1 MNNKPVAAVILAA
14 GESRRMGQPKLLLP
28 WRDGCVLDAVLS
40 QVAAAPF
47 DDAVLV
53 AGAYRARVEEIASG
67 HGIRCVYNP
76 DYAAGQST
84 SLIAGLNALPAD
96 TAAMF
101 ILADQPG
108 LDAELLRRLVEAYQ
122 QSNAPILQPRT
133 SQGRSGHPVLFAPS
147 LFAELRALSGDVG
160 GRPVLQAHKNEIQ
173 YLLTEDDGIWQDLD
187 TPEDYRRLRG
197 NDNGQA

>member
-28 WRDGCVLDAVLS
+28 WGDGCVLDAVLTAVS
-40 QVAAAPF
+40 AAPF

-53 AGAYRARVEEIASG
+53 SGAYRARVEEIAAR
-67 HGIRCVYNP
+67 HGIRCVFNP
-76 DYAAGQST
+76 DYPAGQST
-84 SLIAGLNALPAD
+84 SLIAGLNALGDD

-108 LDAELLRRLVEAYQ
+108 LDAGLLRRLIEAYR
-122 QSNAPILQPRT
+122 QSDAPILQPRT
-133 SQGRSGHPVLFAPS
+133 PQGRSGHPVVFAPA
-147 LFAELRALSGDVG
+147 LFGELRALSGDVG
-160 GRPVLQAHKNEIQ
+160 GRPVLQAHKNEVL

-197 NDNGQA
+197 NDDGQA

>member
-28 WRDGCVLDAVLS
+28 WRDGCVLDAVLAAVS
-40 QVAAAPF
+40 AAPF

-53 AGAYRARVEEIASG
+53 SGAYRERVEEVAAY
-67 HGIRCVYNP
+67 HGIRCVFNP
-76 DYAAGQST
+76 DYASGQST
-84 SLIAGLNALPAD
+84 SLIAGLNALPDD

-108 LDAELLRRLVEAYQ
+108 LNDALLRRLIEAYR
-122 QSNAPILQPRT
+122 QSGAPILQPRT
-133 SQGRSGHPVLFAPS
+133 LQGRAGHPVLFAPA

-160 GRPVLQAHKNEIQ
+160 GRPVLQAHKNEVQ

-187 TPEDYRRLRG
+187 TPEEYRLLRG
-197 NDNGQA
+197 ER

>member
-28 WRDGCVLDAVLS
+28 WRDGCVLDAVLAA
-40 QVAAAPF
+40 VTAAPF

-53 AGAYRARVEEIASG
+53 SGAYRDRVEEIASG
-67 HGIRCVYNP
+67 HGIRCVFNT
-76 DYAAGQST
+76 DYSAGQST
-84 SLIAGLNALPAD
+84 SLIAGLNALPAN

-108 LDAELLRRLVEAYQ
+108 LDAALARRLIEAYQ
-122 QSNAPILQPRT
+122 QSGAIILQPRT
-133 SQGRSGHPVLFAPS
+133 LQGRSGHPVLFAPA
-147 LFAELRALSGDVG
+147 LFAELRALRGDGG
-160 GRPVLQAHKNEIQ
+160 GRPVLQAHLDEVQ

-187 TPEDYRRLRG
+187 TPEDYRRLRR
-197 NDNGQA
+197 NDNEQA

>member
-28 WRDGCVLDAVLS
+28 WRDGCVLDAVLAAVS
-40 QVAAAPF
+40 AAPF

-53 AGAYRARVEEIASG
+53 SGAYRERVEEVAAY
-67 HGIRCVYNP
+67 HGIRCVFNP
-76 DYAAGQST
+76 DYASGQST
-84 SLIAGLNALPAD
+84 SLIAGLNALPDD
-96 TAAMF
+96 TAAAF

-108 LDAELLRRLVEAYQ
+108 LNDALLRRLIEAYR
-122 QSNAPILQPRT
+122 QSGAPILRPRT
-133 SQGRSGHPVLFAPS
+133 LQGRAGHPVLFAPA

-173 YLLTEDDGIWQDLD
+173 YLLADDDGIWQDLD
-187 TPEDYRRLRG
+187 TPEEYRLLRG
-197 NDNGQA
+197 ER

>member
-28 WRDGCVLDAVLS
+28 WRDGCVLDAVLAAVS
-40 QVAAAPF
+40 AAPF

-53 AGAYRARVEEIASG
+53 SGAYRERVEEVAAY
-67 HGIRCVYNP
+67 HGIRCVFNP
-76 DYAAGQST
+76 DYASGQST
-84 SLIAGLNALPAD
+84 SLITGLNALPDD
-96 TAAMF
+96 TAATF

-108 LDAELLRRLVEAYQ
+108 LNDALLRRLIEAYR
-122 QSNAPILQPRT
+122 QSGAPILRPRT
-133 SQGRSGHPVLFAPS
+133 LQGRAGHPVLFAPA

-173 YLLTEDDGIWQDLD
+173 YLLADDDGIWQDLD
-187 TPEDYRRLRG
+187 TPEEYRLLRG
-197 NDNGQA
+197 SDNG

>member
-28 WRDGCVLDAVLS
+28 WRDGCVLDAVLAAVS
-40 QVAAAPF
+40 AAPF

-53 AGAYRARVEEIASG
+53 SGAYRERVEEVAAY
-67 HGIRCVYNP
+67 HGIRCVFNP
-76 DYAAGQST
+76 DYASGQST
-84 SLIAGLNALPAD
+84 SLIAGLNALPDD
-96 TAAMF
+96 TAAAF

-108 LDAELLRRLVEAYQ
+108 LNDALLRRLIEAYR
-122 QSNAPILQPRT
+122 QSGAPILQPRT
-133 SQGRSGHPVLFAPS
+133 LQGRAGHPVLFAPA

-173 YLLTEDDGIWQDLD
+173 YLLADDDGIWQDLD
-187 TPEDYRRLRG
+187 TPEEYRLLRG
-197 NDNGQA
+197 ER